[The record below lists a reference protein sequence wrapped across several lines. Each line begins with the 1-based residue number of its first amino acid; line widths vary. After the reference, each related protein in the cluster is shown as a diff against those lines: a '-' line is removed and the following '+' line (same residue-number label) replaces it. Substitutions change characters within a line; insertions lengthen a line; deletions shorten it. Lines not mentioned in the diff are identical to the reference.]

1 LDYYLPD
8 YNIGIEYQGSQH
20 FGSNKRFGGDVGYEK
35 AKERDARKF
44 QKCEGNG
51 IKMFYISFEK
61 NIPSDY
67 FAPVYTDFDTLSKAI
82 DEYIQTKQ
90 PVKLNE
96 QDLKK
101 IINDTLKKLL

>member
-1 LDYYLPD
+1 
-8 YNIGIEYQGSQH
+8 
-20 FGSNKRFGGDVGYEK
+20 
-35 AKERDARKF
+35 
-44 QKCEGNG
+44 
-51 IKMFYISFEK
+51 MFYISFEK

-67 FAPVYTDFDTLSKAI
+67 FVPVYTDFDALSKAI